1 MKYLFFNALGIGL
14 VFFSNSPRGWTSIFT
29 CIGVVM
35 VGITQ
40 YERDKSDQKKIK
52 PLRKKIHNNPT
63 F

>member
-35 VGITQ
+35 VGITM
-40 YERDKSDQKKIK
+40 YERGKSDQEKIQASQEK
-52 PLRKKIHNNPT
+52 NKQ
-63 F
+63 